1 MPADALPPFPKGCT
15 SALAVFCLTLIGP
28 HGGGCKSDVCS
39 GSAPLSHHLYLPAE
53 QVGSRP
59 GRLLPHFS
67 ERGSAA
73 PAGRRTNSR
82 RAYGLL
88 GYLASIKWFRQ
99 FENALRVGIPALRRM
114 GIVMEIAAYPHESG
128 PFGEREVA
136 AHGGDGHVGEEVGQL
151 GAGGQVDAPLPLDV
165 RAGVKHVVGMSV
177 GVAAE
182 PEVDRTR
189 MRSQVAFECLRLRLI
204 VREVKV

>member
-39 GSAPLSHHLYLPAE
+39 GSDPVSHHLYLPAE

-73 PAGRRTNSR
+73 PAGRRTNSHR
-82 RAYGLL
+82 LYGLL
-88 GYLASIKWFRQ
+88 EYLASIKWFRE

-114 GIVMEIAAYPHESG
+114 GIVMEIAAHPHEPG

-136 AHGGDGHVGEEVGQL
+136 AHRRTAHVAVEFGKL
-151 GAGGQVDAPLPLDV
+151 GAVDEVDAPLPLNMRATVQYVV
-165 RAGVKHVVGMSV
+165 RISV

-182 PEVDRTR
+182 PEVDRPR
-189 MRSQVAFECLRLRLI
+189 MRGQVAFKRLRLRLI
-204 VREVKV
+204 VQEVKI